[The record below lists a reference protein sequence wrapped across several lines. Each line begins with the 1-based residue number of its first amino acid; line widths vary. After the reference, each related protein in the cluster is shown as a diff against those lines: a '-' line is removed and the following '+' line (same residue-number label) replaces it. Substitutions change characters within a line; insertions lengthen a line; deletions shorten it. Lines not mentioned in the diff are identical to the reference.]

1 MSDSQVLLKFWLQVV
16 LFSSGLWIAK
26 PTWAKPPVLAG
37 GTFSNSHLTEP
48 SGISPAS
55 ASQNGMGQFSA
66 SSHPAASLSAS
77 VEPIAGE
84 RSSPTGVWKH
94 SLWQELQQGRQGL
107 NRSLDA
113 TIASLP
119 SSLPITPNG
128 SSSQSPS
135 SKSQFAATVSS
146 RKASDLTP
154 EPSTQ
159 PSTDATGAIR
169 EYYPVLF
176 NAPAIET
183 ERSPVQTNQFST
195 LEPSFLLTQ
204 SAPEPT
210 LTPTNPADPN
220 RPSNLVPPPCREP
233 DPELGCLDFQAP
245 ATSAAPVLYLIPRL
259 DFFRSNNILSGLDPV
274 EDGLIRPFAL
284 TLLALPPLGRN
295 TYFVASADIGLSR
308 YFKLSQYDYNELRF
322 RGGIFQ
328 RLSPTMSGEIGWSNQ
343 QLFIASNRLPGL
355 PVGTRFLNDHAIR
368 LELSRRDQ
376 LAKNLSLNTFYQ
388 FRWGFAIPQD
398 RSRVINALFLS
409 LNYDLTRT
417 LQLGLDYQFSLAN
430 FTTIFRTDL
439 YHQVLG
445 RVTFNAFRNT
455 QMSVYGGFSRGT
467 STQAGINFDS
477 FILGVSM
484 SVNLVIF

>member
-1 MSDSQVLLKFWLQVV
+1 MLLKFWLQVV

-37 GTFSNSHLTEP
+37 GAFSNSHLTDP

-55 ASQNGMGQFSA
+55 ASQNGMGQLST
-66 SSHPAASLSAS
+66 SSHPTAPLSAS
-77 VEPIAGE
+77 VKPIAAK
-84 RSSPTGVWKH
+84 SSSSTGVWKH
-94 SLWQELQQGRQGL
+94 LLWEELQQGGQDL

-119 SSLPITPNG
+119 SSLPITTSNG

-135 SKSQFAATVSS
+135 SKSQFAAIVSS
-146 RKASDLTP
+146 RKASDLTT
-154 EPSTQ
+154 PSTQ
-159 PSTDATGAIR
+159 QPSADANGTIR
-169 EYYPVLF
+169 EYESELFKAPV
-176 NAPAIET
+176 IDT
-183 ERSPVQTNQFST
+183 ERSQTQATQFST
-195 LEPSFLLTQ
+195 SKSDFLLTQ
-204 SAPEPT
+204 SAAEPAP
-210 LTPTNPADPN
+210 TPTTPSDPN
-220 RPSNLVPPPCREP
+220 RPPTLAPPPCENP

-245 ATSAAPVLYLIPRL
+245 AAGRAPVLYLIPRL
-259 DFFRSNNILSGLDPV
+259 DFFRSNNILSGIDPI
-274 EDGLIRPFAL
+274 EDGLIRPFAI
-284 TLLALPPLGRN
+284 TLLALPPLGPN
-295 TYFVASADIGLSR
+295 TYLVTSVDLGLSR
-308 YFKLSQYDYNELRF
+308 YFKLTQYNYNELRL
-322 RGGIFQ
+322 RAGIFQ

-376 LAKNLSLNTFYQ
+376 IAKNLSLNSFYQ

-430 FTTIFRTDL
+430 FTTIARTDL
-439 YHQVLG
+439 YHQLLG

-455 QMSVYGGFSRGT
+455 QVSVYGGFSRGN

-477 FILGVSM
+477 YILGVSM